1 VSARK
6 SSKTNVSKAVSSR
19 KIAAATPATSS
30 PAGEYE
36 RAGKAAD
43 FIFSQ
48 TAHRPKI
55 ALVLGSGLGAFADEF
70 ADAAKIPY
78 AKIPHFPQSTAIGHA
93 GNWSSEKWEQSPW
106 PGCRAVSI
114 FMKAIR
120 ERGGLSHPRFARM
133 GVKAVILT
141 NAAGGIKRNSCRA
154 GWCDQRSHQLQ
165 GVNPLTGRTTRDS
178 ACVSTT

>member
-19 KIAAATPATSS
+19 KIAVATPATSS

-70 ADAAKIPY
+70 AGAAKFHMRKFRTFLNRPPL
-78 AKIPHFPQSTAIGHA
+78 AMR
-93 GNWSSEKWEQSPW
+93 GNWSSES
-106 PGCRAVSI
+106 GSNR
-114 FMKAIR
+114 
-120 ERGGLSHPRFARM
+120 RGRDAGPRPS
-133 GVKAVILT
+133 L
-141 NAAGGIKRNSCRA
+141 
-154 GWCDQRSHQLQ
+154 
-165 GVNPLTGRTTRDS
+165 
-178 ACVSTT
+178 